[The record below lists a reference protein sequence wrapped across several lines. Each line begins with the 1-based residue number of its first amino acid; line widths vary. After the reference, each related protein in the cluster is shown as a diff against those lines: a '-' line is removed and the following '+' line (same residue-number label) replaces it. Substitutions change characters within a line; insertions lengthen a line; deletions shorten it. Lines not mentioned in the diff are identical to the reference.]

1 MAQYIFQAKLEK
13 TVTTFQNIHTF
24 PSPFYFLDGSTG
36 DFCNVVR
43 FRKTTDLL
51 DGDYNNSDSKPVDI
65 STILKVGQFIHTP
78 FKMRGFAFGAAAA
91 NPLIEFDSQNRTLE
105 GYLGGGYVTHEF
117 TSQGM
122 LQANPQGPK
131 DIGVLITFGTKI
143 VGIQE
148 ATLNGG
154 TEFEIDI
161 VLSKSVGNGTPNPTV
176 TSTVGANSNSFTR
189 GGYHTRGSH
198 YVCVVQEF
206 FNRTRKASISLNA
219 TKPQRI
225 NSLVPLFSTDNTP
238 LVDDFGNQLVAETSI
253 ALVEKIQSQNSTL
266 VNIGK
271 GAQTTDN
278 LTGNI
283 KVVEQFPTT
292 SEVSSTLLGIP
303 RAETQLSL
311 FSDVSTLGLDTD
323 SWEVFKSLDPSRP
336 RNAAWE
342 NRQTIDGERF
352 NSKLRENIN
361 EQALELTAFPVP
373 YTYPWDARNVN
384 NFDSEQH
391 IKFTR
396 FILLG
401 NFLYRYY
408 EEKNE
413 PYFTDFLNPAVCT
426 IEKVTISRESS
437 AQSTDGH
444 ILKYPGADTTEAGRA
459 AAFRA
464 IDVWTNTFTRIK
476 NGNYPFTTATVV
488 ATILYSDEDFFRVT
502 KYLQETISLAART
515 NIGFQVKPSSVNDAS
530 TLVNAGFGAFYQPG
544 YQWPS
549 GSEEEIVLQTKET
562 YRYQPGRISGF
573 TFGTRTD
580 VVASAGGTIVE
591 WGVENETDAYVF
603 RLTGGNLS
611 IVRKSTVPLSERF
624 LRDERLVGRQETI
637 TGQKDRFTG
646 EVKPDFF
653 ELAINQ
659 REWNGDSLNGNGP
672 TGYVVNVSTVT
683 MWKIEFSWYGAVGAR
698 FYAYIPVENGEARW
712 VLVHTIVIENKL
724 ARSCLED
731 PFFRMKYSFVLRN
744 RENSLRE
751 QFVYKYGSS
760 VYIDGG
766 DRGNLKQFS
775 YTGDKKSSVYNTFV
789 PLLGIKAKNEILNR
803 DGIARTSRKIAYPSL
818 LNVNASEFSKFE
830 VVQCEACPGFGFT
843 YDNGLL
849 AKTPQNSTTSKKVN
863 FNIFSIT
870 GGGLGGDTTQYIRQS
885 EDYLDLHPLTS
896 ENEITVAGFTG
907 GNEFLNGLY
916 QGNVDNGY
924 RQVAPENGGVIERE
938 DISAGTEDDDS
949 IIDYIWG
956 IVDGNTTTSST
967 VNTNNTSRNSANPAI
982 LPPYDSTFT
991 MGGGVTVTQ
1000 TQRLNIGFTPDDHD
1014 AHILLPG
1021 FGKRYIDYN
1030 STVTDFVLE
1039 DAADKEKFL
1048 FADTDLRP
1056 AAGLVDNWTK
1066 TLTAVNRGV
1075 NFNFNKSVL
1084 KAFDAPIGSVV
1095 QVRMNFSLDSPSKTG
1110 VDTTLYDALD
1120 VVLENSSG
1128 VETSARVKLDDNYSP
1143 ADNPGEVT
1151 FRLTVTGENTTR
1163 IAVKADEIS
1172 DSPFSPPNIIDTD
1185 IIITGIRIS
1194 EFKISRVISKE
1205 IRLEHRNADGTLKD
1219 TVIEPPTTPTPE
1231 FIGGDGLLHIGDV
1244 DLEPNSPDDP
1254 IIFKSTTLTDLRSRV
1269 RYILEMELGVGVFD
1283 ASNADHKLSL
1293 SVLNSK
1299 SNIFKIIKGR
1309 LYIKRTYFDGDYTG
1323 KEDSPPT
1330 SALNSPFI
1338 PFKEYTWFIGN
1349 RATLSP
1355 INSVYASSSTLIGS
1369 DDAEM
1374 RFLNPA
1380 RITLSSGNQVSGQRM
1395 KNTVDFM
1402 TGRHTTEFRIGF
1414 TNVNPADQLVKIDYS
1429 DEITSFKY
1437 NVPSET
1443 SYTKK
1448 ADLTNGKVAWEGS
1461 IGGGNTGTI
1470 SWDGSKWTIAQSSPS
1485 STTTIHTADTTYP
1498 WLDSNGDQSITGFF
1512 EFVSF
1517 VNSLPSGPVV
1527 KSNKLPRTKDLLSID
1542 FDRPSIGRSASGDT
1556 FDGQSDNRG
1565 NLNNLIETFQL
1576 DYRIKEI
1583 PSDYHSTNFNNGGVC
1598 SLVKVQAAARQ
1609 DFTGLS
1615 NYATLT
1621 AFKTQYNTPGSNEL
1635 KADFPESIFDHLTGP
1650 LLVIEDIP
1658 FINIAFDRDNNNAR
1672 KLTFSGGEL
1681 GLNSAAS
1688 GITFTSEAV
1697 FFQYLTNAAEERT
1710 ACVIEIS
1717 ALPSPEVDSNDKL
1730 TLSFVKMLY
1739 TYNNTGAVFLEKRK
1753 VFGFDPFPLY
1763 PVVFTRYGAQVNNIN
1778 FKNGNIVTSPSWTTY
1793 GGLARLG
1800 APTPSDVSIFEP
1812 LANSIEGYVAPADA
1826 PTKNPENFQEQDQ
1839 LSTLLVDKSANKRLR
1854 RIFTPGD
1861 TYFGR
1866 TFNNGILASKLGSTT
1881 SKRTVRITSF
1891 YTGGAGDAFDSDKV
1905 DLENVFGE
1913 DRNKIQQDFRNSLAI
1928 FIVGTQ
1934 PTDDSPESSHSGT
1947 FQASLNTS
1955 EL

>member
-1 MAQYIFQAKLEK
+1 MAQYIFQGKLEK
-13 TVTTFQNIHTF
+13 SVTTFVNLHTF

-43 FRKTTDLL
+43 LRRTTDLL
-51 DGDYNNSDSKPVDI
+51 DESFNNSDGQPVDL

-78 FKMRGFAFGAAAA
+78 FIMPRADQLSSEGFSIVNPETGASDLSSIGGITQQTGFGQVLGASET
-91 NPLIEFDSQNRTLE
+91 NPK
-105 GYLGGGYVTHEF
+105 
-117 TSQGM
+117 
-122 LQANPQGPK
+122 GPK
-131 DIGVLITFGTKI
+131 VVSELITFGTKI

-154 TEFEIDI
+154 TENQIDI
-161 VLSKSVGNGTPNPTV
+161 VLSKSVGNETPNFTV
-176 TSTVGANSNSFTR
+176 TGTIGPGEA
-189 GGYHTRGSH
+189 GYHSENGGDSANNGSFFIF
-198 YVCVVQEF
+198 VVQEF
-206 FNRTRKASISLNA
+206 FNKTRKASISLNA
-219 TKPQRI
+219 SKPQRI

-352 NSKLRENIN
+352 NSKLRENVN

-413 PYFTDFLNPAVCT
+413 PYFTDFLNPAVCS
-426 IEKVTISRESS
+426 IEEIEISRESS
-437 AQSTDGH
+437 AQATKGNV
-444 ILKYPGADTTEAGRA
+444 LNYPGADTTEAGRA

-464 IDVWTNTFTRIK
+464 IDIWTNTFTRIK

-488 ATILYSDEDFFRVT
+488 ANVIYSDEDFFRVIN
-502 KYLQETISLAART
+502 YLQEVASPGEFT
-515 NIGFQVKPSSVNDAS
+515 NIGNKVRPSSIDDAS

-573 TFGTRTD
+573 TFGSRTD

-775 YTGDKKSSVYNTFV
+775 YTGDKKNSVYNTFV

-830 VVQCEACPGFGFT
+830 VIQCEACPGFGFT

-849 AKTPQNSTTSKKVN
+849 AKKPQDSTTSKKVN

-870 GGGLGGDTTQYIRQS
+870 GGFGGATNQYIRQS
-885 EDYLDLHPLTS
+885 EDYLNLHPLTS
-896 ENEITVAGFTG
+896 ENEVTVAGFTG
-907 GNEFLNGLY
+907 GNEFLNGIY
-916 QGNVDNGY
+916 QGNVYNGY
-924 RQVAPENGGVIERE
+924 RQVAPENGGIIERE
-938 DISAGTEDDDS
+938 DTGAGTEDDDS
-949 IIDYIWG
+949 IVNYFWG
-956 IVDGNTTTSST
+956 IIDGNTTTSFTVST
-967 VNTNNTSRNSANPAI
+967 NSVDRNSAAPTI

-991 MGGGVTVTQ
+991 MSGGVTVTQ

-1030 STVTDFVLE
+1030 STVTDFGLE

-1095 QVRMNFSLDSPSKTG
+1095 QVRMNFSLDSPSNTG

-1120 VVLENSSG
+1120 IVLENSSG

-1143 ADNPGEVT
+1143 AIDSPNAGEVT

-1194 EFKISRVISKE
+1194 EFKITRVISKE

-1219 TVIEPPTTPTPE
+1219 TTIEPPTTPTPE

-1254 IIFKSTTLTDLRSRV
+1254 IIFKSTAHTDLRSRV

-1293 SVLNSK
+1293 ARLNSK
-1299 SNIFKIIKGR
+1299 PNIFKIIKGR

-1380 RITLSSGNQVSGQRM
+1380 RGGQRTI
-1395 KNTVDFM
+1395 NTVDFM

-1429 DEITSFKY
+1429 DEITRFKY

-1443 SYTKK
+1443 TYTKK
-1448 ADLTNGKVAWEGS
+1448 AGLTNGKVAWEGS
-1461 IGGGNTGTI
+1461 ISAGNTGTI

-1512 EFVSF
+1512 EFISF
-1517 VNSLPSGPVV
+1517 ANSLPSGPIV

-1583 PSDYHSTNFNNGGVC
+1583 PRENFNNGGLC

-1621 AFKTQYNTPGSNEL
+1621 AFKTQYNTPGSNEFT
-1635 KADFPESIFDHLTGP
+1635 ADFPESTFDHLTGP
-1650 LLVIEDIP
+1650 LLVIEDIN
-1658 FINIAFDRDNNNAR
+1658 FINIAFDRNNSNAR
-1672 KLTFSGGEL
+1672 QLTFSGGEL

-1697 FFQYLTNAAEERT
+1697 FFQYVDNTAVTHT

-1763 PVVFTRYGAQVNNIN
+1763 PVIFTRYGAQVNNIN

-1793 GGLARLG
+1793 G
-1800 APTPSDVSIFEP
+1800 DVSIFEP
-1812 LANSIEGYVAPADA
+1812 LASTTEGYIAPADA

-1866 TFNNGILASKLGSTT
+1866 TFNNGTLASKLGSTT